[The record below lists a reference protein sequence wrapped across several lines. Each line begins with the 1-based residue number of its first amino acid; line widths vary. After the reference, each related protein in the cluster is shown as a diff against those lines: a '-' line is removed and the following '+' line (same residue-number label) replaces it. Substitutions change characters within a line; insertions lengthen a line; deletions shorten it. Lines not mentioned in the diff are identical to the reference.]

1 MHIDYA
7 ADMQNVFLSGEF
19 AEDVTWRYA
28 DGTTL
33 ALSALVDRAPV
44 ARAEESMGRY
54 AEGETVLRVAVADL
68 ASPSLDDSFDL
79 PDGTR
84 WTVTAIEG
92 PHEAAWV
99 IRGQRRQLE
108 RRGQSGPR

>member
-1 MHIDYA
+1 MPIDFA
-7 ADMQNVFLSGEF
+7 ADMQSVFLSGDF
-19 AEDVTWRYA
+19 AEDITWRYA

-33 ALSALVDRAPV
+33 GLSALVDRGPV
-44 ARAEESMGRY
+44 AREEEPMGRY
-54 AEGETVLRVAVADL
+54 AAGETVLRVAVADL
-68 ASPSLDDSFDL
+68 ASPSRDDSFDR

-99 IRGQRRQLE
+99 IRGQRAQVE
-108 RRGQSGPR
+108 RRGPSGPK